1 MLRVMIESIKAYL
14 NGPVPNWLFVMFIG
28 ILLLRAWLQS
38 KQIAI
43 LIEQVHGLTAESM
56 DKAPGTQI

>member
-14 NGPVPNWLFVMFIG
+14 NGPVPNWLFIMFIG

-43 LIEQVHGLTAESM
+43 LIEQVYGLTAENM